1 MKQIKTSRVIN
12 RSLRSIFVAMIDAL
26 FKYIEFLLPQ
36 YNCVIVPDFGGFVVN
51 IEPAYYGLDG
61 TIIAPSYK
69 ISFNP
74 DLKHNDGL
82 LASSMQKLEDISYE
96 TACKNIHNAVEVI
109 RLHFT
114 RNKTLQCGNLGK
126 LIYNEGSSFSFVP
139 SSQVIH
145 PSLYGLTSVRMPLL
159 SQIDIEIKKE
169 KHSLN
174 VKYTISAIVASIVA
188 LIVFV
193 GSSVSVG
200 NDSDNGKVQHA
211 DFIQSLIK
219 NSPQIAPKHKV
230 DEMQEPSSDTY
241 DYSNLGYDNNS
252 ELNNT
257 STDQE
262 KKTNDIGFYSE
273 AQKNVSNSDSVKS
286 ARSFKALRTYYL
298 IVGDEDTSPRAEK
311 LLSKIQ
317 SSDFPQARIIT
328 SHYKH
333 RIYIASFNN
342 KQEAE
347 AYLNKFKSVYPEYNN
362 ASLFSVRNIKL

>member
-1 MKQIKTSRVIN
+1 
-12 RSLRSIFVAMIDAL
+12 MIDAL

-61 TIIAPSYK
+61 TVIAPSYK

-82 LASSMQKLEDISYE
+82 LASNMQKLEDISYE

-126 LIYNEGSSFSFVP
+126 LIYNEGSSFSFVG

-159 SQIDIEIKKE
+159 SQIDMEIKKE

-174 VKYTISAIVASIVA
+174 IKYTVSAVVASIVA
-188 LIVFV
+188 LVVFV

-200 NDSDNGKVQHA
+200 NNNEDGKVQQA
-211 DFIQSLIK
+211 DFIQALIK
-219 NSPQIAPKHKV
+219 TSPQKPAKNQSQEIIEPASDIYNYDIPGRDT
-230 DEMQEPSSDTY
+230 DEKILPPDQSGQNGYE
-241 DYSNLGYDNNS
+241 SNLYS
-252 ELNNT
+252 ENKKKIYHSDSL
-257 STDQE
+257 
-262 KKTNDIGFYSE
+262 KTNR
-273 AQKNVSNSDSVKS
+273 VHKS
-286 ARSFKALRTYYL
+286 LRTYYL
-298 IVGDEDTSPRAEK
+298 VVGDEDTPPRAKK

-317 SSDFPQARIIT
+317 SSDFPQARILS

-333 RIYIASFNN
+333 HIYIASFND

-347 AYLNKFKSVYPEYNN
+347 DYLNKFKAVYPEYMN
-362 ASLFSVRNIKL
+362 ATLFSVRNIRL